1 MEQLTRLQTSR
12 RAYRSHVTRILNKVE
27 DTLAKEI
34 DELALTYLKTAVT
47 QLEKKHA
54 QICKADTEIAELIQ
68 EPEELEA
75 AILDSEE
82 LQDLITENINELNK
96 RVEILSR
103 QPSCITSMLPQDS
116 DENSETS
123 SDLESQ
129 QENVSSQQE
138 NVCITVS
145 STSQTTS
152 THDTSMHGTIVTSI
166 ANEFSVTSVNEQS
179 ATSVNELP
187 VVCASSVTPINT
199 VSESISTFPMSELT
213 SLCSISV
220 SSVLYPSV
228 SYVHSFW
235 VASTNLKN

>member
-1 MEQLTRLQTSR
+1 MS
-12 RAYRSHVTRILNKVE
+12 
-27 DTLAKEI
+27 
-34 DELALTYLKTAVT
+34 
-47 QLEKKHA
+47 
-54 QICKADTEIAELIQ
+54 
-68 EPEELEA
+68 
-75 AILDSEE
+75 
-82 LQDLITENINELNK
+82 
-96 RVEILSR
+96 
-103 QPSCITSMLPQDS
+103 
-116 DENSETS
+116 
-123 SDLESQ
+123 SQ

-138 NVCITVS
+138 NVSIIIS
-145 STSQTTS
+145 STSQPTS

-166 ANEFSVTSVNEQS
+166 ANESSVTCVNEQS